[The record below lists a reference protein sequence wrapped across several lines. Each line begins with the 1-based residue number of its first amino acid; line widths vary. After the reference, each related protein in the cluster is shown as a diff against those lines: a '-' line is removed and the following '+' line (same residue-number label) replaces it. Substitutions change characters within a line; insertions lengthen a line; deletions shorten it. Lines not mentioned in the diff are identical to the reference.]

1 MSPVHEH
8 ACLHAKANKII
19 IIKPHACTSTTTSH
33 KIYMQLHARAS
44 ISERSRGKRNAEK
57 PKKEEQQYVAR

>member
-1 MSPVHEH
+1 
-8 ACLHAKANKII
+8 
-19 IIKPHACTSTTTSH
+19 
-33 KIYMQLHARAS
+33 MQLHARAS